1 MPREPA
7 RKGSSAK
14 HATQIGSIGPGRSG
28 WHGHSATGESR
39 RTPTDP
45 CNCSI
50 PPSCYAS
57 CPASVWTRPDG
68 SQRLRLELE
77 PELHGQPPRSL
88 GTDLW
93 RFGQALIRPDDV
105 HHGVDEREVGER
117 LREVAQVASAVRL
130 DLLGVEQQRAG
141 VGEQLLAQRPG
152 PVQLADLGE
161 RRDEPERADRER
173 ALLTRQPV
181 VGLLHAVAQHQA
193 VDRQLVGDRQDGRP
207 HALVGRAAGSG

>member
-1 MPREPA
+1 M
-7 RKGSSAK
+7 GSSSSPNCTA
-14 HATQIGSIGPGRSG
+14 SRPG
-28 WHGHSATGESR
+28 
-39 RTPTDP
+39 
-45 CNCSI
+45 
-50 PPSCYAS
+50 
-57 CPASVWTRPDG
+57 ASVV
-68 SQRLRLELE
+68 
-77 PELHGQPPRSL
+77 
-88 GTDLW
+88 
-93 RFGQALIRPDDV
+93 FGPHQALIRPDDV

-141 VGEQLLAQRPG
+141 VREQLLAQRPG

-193 VDRQLVGDRQDGRP
+193 VDRQLVGDRQDGCP
-207 HALVGRAAGSG
+207 HAFVGGRQESHEREQKQRGVQGVGFVVLHEDAAVVGPVRADVVVHLLGGGFPALGRCPCRRAGARAAPRGRRRPSRTASTT